1 MLKILIYISGFTLLL
16 FGFVSASADTT
27 QISPGFYEIS
37 QYAIGTVGIQI
48 IFVESDGTIDPNK
61 YDWTEDT
68 MKQTEEGIKKGLHF
82 WSEQY
87 PFEDGK
93 LEFVFKD
100 SIIGK
105 TGIEPST
112 RLDIGWFVYED
123 YRSIVLDTL
132 SDVNCG
138 DVNDPLAYQDFKAEH
153 YLRTYGDEFLIQVF
167 SCANQVREDLGTD
180 WATIIFV
187 PYTDS
192 HTDGLAFGFTDGAF
206 IIDRYSVMDNSVGII
221 PAHEWSHM
229 VGSTDMIDCDLFG
242 SNDES
247 CGEKGGYLWMDETD
261 TIPMSNCLMGNTGN
275 HQKTLDTICVSDGT
289 KNQIGWVDEN
299 NNNIPDLLEN
309 EVTIKILKIQETN
322 SMITIEGIAT
332 LEPVKCKRQMTIPNS
347 SVSWKCKDTTIN
359 KISQMTSIPSYEI
372 KATDGKFDSA
382 LEHFTIVLNP
392 LSMNTNQL
400 QLQTMDKITST
411 IQITNINFEEFS
423 IFAISAIPQWIKNNA
438 GWWANDMINDET
450 FLQGIEY
457 LIKNDIIIIPLTT
470 QDFSSVSSEIPV
482 WIKNNAKWWSVGI
495 INDETFV
502 NGIEYLVNK
511 GIIQI
516 N

>member
-1 MLKILIYISGFTLLL
+1 
-16 FGFVSASADTT
+16 
-27 QISPGFYEIS
+27 
-37 QYAIGTVGIQI
+37 
-48 IFVESDGTIDPNK
+48 
-61 YDWTEDT
+61 
-68 MKQTEEGIKKGLHF
+68 
-82 WSEQY
+82 
-87 PFEDGK
+87 
-93 LEFVFKD
+93 
-100 SIIGK
+100 
-105 TGIEPST
+105 
-112 RLDIGWFVYED
+112 
-123 YRSIVLDTL
+123 
-132 SDVNCG
+132 
-138 DVNDPLAYQDFKAEH
+138 
-153 YLRTYGDEFLIQVF
+153 
-167 SCANQVREDLGTD
+167 
-180 WATIIFV
+180 
-187 PYTDS
+187 
-192 HTDGLAFGFTDGAF
+192 
-206 IIDRYSVMDNSVGII
+206 
-221 PAHEWSHM
+221 
-229 VGSTDMIDCDLFG
+229 
-242 SNDES
+242 
-247 CGEKGGYLWMDETD
+247 
-261 TIPMSNCLMGNTGN
+261 MGNTGN